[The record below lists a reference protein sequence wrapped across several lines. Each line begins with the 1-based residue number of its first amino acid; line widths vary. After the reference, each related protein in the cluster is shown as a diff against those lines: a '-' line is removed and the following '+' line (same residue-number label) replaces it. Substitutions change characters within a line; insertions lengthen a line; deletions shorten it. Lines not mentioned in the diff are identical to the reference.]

1 MRSPVT
7 IRRARPE
14 DVDGLTELLA
24 ILFGIEEDFTGN
36 ETRQRNG
43 LMLLLKSTNCCVLV
57 AEAENRVVG
66 MCTGQITMSTAEGGP
81 ALLVEDVVVEEAWR
95 GKGIA
100 TNLLDVLAEWAVG
113 LGAYRMQLLADRNNS
128 GALLFYDQ
136 LGWQRTQLICLRKRQ

>member
-1 MRSPVT
+1 MQSPVT

-14 DVDGLTELLA
+14 DVDGLTGVLA
-24 ILFGIEEDFTGN
+24 ILFGIEEDFTSN

-43 LMLLLKSTNCCVLV
+43 LMLLLESTNCCVLV
-57 AEAENRVVG
+57 AEADNRVIG
-66 MCTGQITMSTAEGGP
+66 MCTGQLTVSTAEGGP

-100 TNLLDVLAEWAVG
+100 TNLLETLAEWAADR
-113 LGAYRMQLLADRNNS
+113 GAYRMQLLADCNNY
-128 GALLFYDQ
+128 GALRFYDR